1 MHKGTGTLCTEPI
14 KVSRGVSQVSWSH
27 GLMRKNPVLYF
38 VYLFNFYINIY
49 IKQ

>member
-1 MHKGTGTLCTEPI
+1 MHKGTGTLCIAWGLTGLM
-14 KVSRGVSQVSWSH
+14 VSRSH
-27 GLMRKNPVLYF
+27 EKNPVLYF